1 MDSTQFDILNK
12 KMDVLIG
19 LLTHSITKD
28 QTVQEKVKLL
38 DSLGL
43 KQKQIANILGKTE
56 RNISVNLLRIRKPK
70 KKERDIGS

>member
-1 MDSTQFDILNK
+1 MDSTQFGILDK

-43 KQKQIANILGKTE
+43 KQIANILGKTE
-56 RNISVNLLRIRKPK
+56 GNISVNLQRIRKEK
-70 KKERDIGS
+70 KRERKNE

>member
-1 MDSTQFDILNK
+1 MDPTQFGILDK

-56 RNISVNLLRIRKPK
+56 GNISVNLQRIRKRRRK
-70 KKERDIGS
+70 IIDS

>member
-19 LLTHSITKD
+19 LLTHNITKD

-56 RNISVNLLRIRKPK
+56 RNISVNLQRIRKSK
-70 KKERDIGS
+70 KKEDNN